1 MPANNLAVA
10 IDTHHRDLPPVR
22 LFILVLLV
30 FCFAFA
36 RQALAGS
43 GPVLGD
49 SAKVLRSTLS
59 NGLRVII
66 VRDPLAP
73 VVTTEINYLVGSN
86 DAPAGFPGMAHA
98 LEHMMFRG
106 SPGLSASQLAL
117 ITAEMGGNFDADT
130 QQAVTQYFFTT
141 TAKDLGLALH
151 LEAIRMR
158 GVLDTDSLWE
168 QERGAIEQE
177 VAQDLSSPG
186 YVYYTQLLAAMFKG
200 TPYAHDA
207 LGTRASFDKTSG
219 AMLRKFHDTWYA
231 PDNAVLVI
239 VGDVDPRKTL
249 AMVAQLFGGI
259 PARTL
264 PPRTRI
270 KLEPVKA
277 RTLHLNTD
285 QPYGTALI
293 AFRMPGYASSDY
305 AASVVLA
312 DILSS
317 ERGKLY
323 ALVPEGKALSADFS
337 LNTFRETGIGFAAA
351 VFPKGDDAN
360 ALLTNM
366 RSILTDYVQHGV
378 PPGLVAAAKRHAVVS
393 VEFQKNAIS
402 DLAAAWSQAVAVEGH
417 DSPED
422 DVRAIQKVTATDVER
437 VARRYLNFN
446 HAISAV
452 LQPQSSGKPI
462 LSHGFGGKESF
473 APKEVKSV
481 KLPEW
486 TKPYFARLAVPESTV
501 KPVVTVLP
509 NGLKLIVQR
518 ETISNTVSVY
528 GHIDNKP
535 DVEQPN
541 GQEGVNDVL
550 EQLFSYG
557 TETLD
562 RIAFQRALD
571 QIGADE
577 SAGTDFSLQ
586 VLKANFAR
594 GVQLLADNELHPAFP
609 NQAFKVVQS
618 QTAAELAGELQSPGY
633 HVHRALRTALFP
645 PHDPSRREATPKS
658 VSSLNMADIKR
669 YYHTV
674 FRPDLTTIVVIGNIT
689 PATARTQIE
698 AAFGGWR
705 AHGTKPQTQL
715 PAVPLNAASTVEV
728 PDASR
733 VQDRVIL
740 AETLGINRFNPDY
753 YALELGNHVLGGA
766 FYATRLYRDLRE
778 QNGLVYYV
786 GSNFQTGKTRG
797 IYLVNYASDPMNTA
811 KARTIIARDLQ
822 HMREKPVSPHELH
835 QAKTL
840 LLRNIAL
847 SESSVDD
854 IADGLLHRAQ
864 LGLPLDEPILAARRY
879 LKLSAGQVQAAYAKW
894 IDPNRFVQVTQGP
907 AAK

>member
-1 MPANNLAVA
+1 MPANNAAAA
-10 IDTHHRDLPPVR
+10 IDSHQREFHPVI
-22 LFILVLLV
+22 FFNLVLLV
-30 FCFAFA
+30 FCLVFAM
-36 RQALAGS
+36 QVLAET
-43 GPVLGD
+43 GPGQGD
-49 SAKVLRSTLS
+49 AAKVLRSTLS

-86 DAPAGFPGMAHA
+86 NAPAGFPGMAHA

-117 ITAEMGGNFDADT
+117 ISAEMGGNFDADT

-158 GVLDTDSLWE
+158 GVLDTDTLWE

-177 VAQDLSSPG
+177 VAQDLSNPG

-219 AMLRKFHDTWYA
+219 AMLRKFHDTWYT
-231 PDNAVLVI
+231 PNNAVLVI
-239 VGDVDPRKTL
+239 AGDVDPHKTL
-249 AMVAQLFGGI
+249 AEVEQLFGKI
-259 PARTL
+259 SARKL
-264 PPRTRI
+264 PQRPRI
-270 KLEPVKA
+270 KLEPVKTH
-277 RTLHLNTD
+277 TLHLNTD

-293 AFRMPGYASSDY
+293 AFRMPGYASNDY
-305 AASVVLA
+305 AASVVLS

-317 ERGKLY
+317 QRGKLF
-323 ALVPEGKALSADFS
+323 ALVPEGKALSAEFS

-351 VFPKGDDAN
+351 VFPKDGDAN
-360 ALLTNM
+360 ALLANM
-366 RSILTDYVQHGV
+366 RRILTDYVQHGV
-378 PPGLVAAAKRHAVVS
+378 PQDLVAAARRHAVVS

-402 DLAAAWSQAVAVEGH
+402 DLASAWSQAVAVEGH

-422 DVRAIQKVTATDVER
+422 DVHAIQTVTTTDVER
-437 VARRYLNFN
+437 VARHYLDFN
-446 HAISAV
+446 HAIFAV
-452 LQPQSSGKPI
+452 LEPQSSGKPI

-481 KLPEW
+481 KLPAW
-486 TKPYFARLAVPESTV
+486 SKPYLARLAIPESTV
-501 KPVVTVLP
+501 KPVVTILP
-509 NGLKLIVQR
+509 NGLRLIVQP

-535 DVEQPN
+535 DVEQPK

-550 EQLFSYG
+550 GQLFSYG

-586 VLKANFAR
+586 VLRADFAR

-609 NQAFKVVQS
+609 IQAFKIVQS

-633 HVHRALRTALFP
+633 QVHRALRTALFP

-658 VSSLNMADIKR
+658 VSLLNLADIKR
-669 YYHTV
+669 YYRTV
-674 FRPDLTTIVVIGNIT
+674 FRPELTTIVVIGNIT
-689 PATARTQIE
+689 PDAASKQIE
-698 AAFGGWR
+698 AAFGNWT
-705 AHGTKPQTQL
+705 AHGAKPQTQL
-715 PAVPLNAASTVEV
+715 PAVPLNAASTIAV

-740 AETLGINRFNPDY
+740 AETLGINRFSPDY

-797 IYLVNYASDPMNTA
+797 IYLVSYASDPANTA
-811 KARTIIARDLQ
+811 KARAIVERDLQ
-822 HMREKPVSPHELH
+822 NMRDKPVSPHELR
-835 QAKTL
+835 QAKNL
-840 LLRNIAL
+840 LLRKTAL
-847 SESSVDD
+847 AESSVDD
-854 IADGLLHRAQ
+854 IAGGLLHRAQ

-879 LKLSAGQVQAAYAKW
+879 LKLDARQVQAAYAKW
-894 IDPNRFVQVTQGP
+894 IDPTRLVQVTQGP